1 MLQMHPASRIT
12 VVPTGVDTELYRVAP
27 SSVGDPPIIVFTG
40 SMDWEPNIDAV
51 EYFCRQIWPAVLA
64 VFPNAIFQI
73 VGRNPHPRVQRLAN
87 HSIQVTGKV
96 ASVVDYLNPATV
108 VVVPLRIGG
117 GTRLKIFEAMAMGKA
132 LVSTSIGAEGLD
144 VTPGRDLFIA
154 DTPETFASSILDL
167 LRQPDL
173 RQNCERNA
181 AILAARYDWS
191 KIAASFAEVLRKAII
206 DFNQSQ

>member
-1 MLQMHPASRIT
+1 
-12 VVPTGVDTELYRVAP
+12 
-27 SSVGDPPIIVFTG
+27 
-40 SMDWEPNIDAV
+40 
-51 EYFCRQIWPAVLA
+51 
-64 VFPNAIFQI
+64 
-73 VGRNPHPRVQRLAN
+73 
-87 HSIQVTGKV
+87 
-96 ASVVDYLNPATV
+96 